1 MALRAA
7 VAAQSTGL
15 NFATVPIQPGARL
28 SCISAPERNV
38 SGSSSSAD
46 GADQRLA
53 LARQDRRGRCE
64 KEAKIAASSAATS
77 SSTST
82 PPIPL
87 T

>member
-1 MALRAA
+1 MRPATTPQSKDSVVALRAA

-53 LARQDRRGRCE
+53 LARQDP
-64 KEAKIAASSAATS
+64 EAVR
-77 SSTST
+77 
-82 PPIPL
+82 
-87 T
+87 